1 MADGA
6 DDDDVACLRTM
17 PPPYVF
23 QCELCGFNIR
33 TKLSMNATD
42 DEKESAQWAHSLMVT
57 IPTTDR
63 PKPPLPCLEETNI
76 NEMDV

>member
-1 MADGA
+1 MTMWH
-6 DDDDVACLRTM
+6 ACAM

-42 DEKESAQWAHSLMVT
+42 DEKESAQWTHSLMVT
-57 IPTTDR
+57 NYGR
-63 PKPPLPCLEETNI
+63 AVEEDKATK
-76 NEMDV
+76 